1 MTRQS
6 TKEKNVNKTLGKKDN
21 PLSLAKYFKERKKIM
36 LTKHD
41 PLITYF
47 SEKIKKTVDIVQD
60 KSMSFL
66 ETDKNYCKKIY

>member
-1 MTRQS
+1 MTRQN
-6 TKEKNVNKTLGKKDN
+6 TKGKNVNKTLGKKDT

-60 KSMSFL
+60 KSMGFL